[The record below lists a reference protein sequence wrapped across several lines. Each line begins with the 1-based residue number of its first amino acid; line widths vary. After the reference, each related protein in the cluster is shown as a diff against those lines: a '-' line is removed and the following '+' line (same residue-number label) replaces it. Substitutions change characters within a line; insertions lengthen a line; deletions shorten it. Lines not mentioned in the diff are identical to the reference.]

1 MLNKILLAVIISCA
15 LVSSCSVKKINL
27 NSYSHPDF
35 LKKEYESV
43 AIYYDTENLNYRNS
57 VESTFVEE
65 LRDGEVNAVQG
76 SVLFPPL
83 DEWSDDY
90 IQQKLKEKGIGA
102 LIVFELDSI
111 LPIKVVDEEENE
123 NELYPFKV
131 SEKNY
136 EDEEDRVHK
145 THYTMSIMMIDVESN
160 TIAWQGKFDPFYLSF
175 LDEGRRKSN
184 AKNMVRGI
192 LEELEAKGH
201 IVLD

>member
-1 MLNKILLAVIISCA
+1 MLSEENKSKLILSPRF
-15 LVSSCSVKKINL
+15 S
-27 NSYSHPDF
+27 
-35 LKKEYESV
+35 KKEYESV

-65 LRDGEVNAVQG
+65 LKDGEVNAVQG

-102 LIVFELDSI
+102 LIVFELDSVQ
-111 LPIKVVDEEENE
+111 PIKVVDGTENE
-123 NELYPFKV
+123 IYPFKV
-131 SEKNY
+131 SEKGY
-136 EDEEDRVHK
+136 EDEEDRINK
-145 THYTMSIMMIDVESN
+145 THYTMSIMLIDVESS

-175 LDEGRRKSN
+175 LDKDRRKSN
-184 AKNMVRGI
+184 TRNMARGI